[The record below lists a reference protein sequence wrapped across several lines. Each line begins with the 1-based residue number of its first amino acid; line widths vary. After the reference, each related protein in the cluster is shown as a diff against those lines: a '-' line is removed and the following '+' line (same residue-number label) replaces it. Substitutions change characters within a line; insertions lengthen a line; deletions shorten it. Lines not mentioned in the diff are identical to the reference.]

1 MKCYR
6 CGAQLGKGNVCPG
19 CGVEVRTYKRIV
31 SLSNRFYNEGIEK
44 AQVRDMTG
52 AVESLRQSLK
62 LNKNNIDARNL
73 LGLVYYETGEVVPA
87 LSEWVISKNL
97 QAEDNAADYYMDMV
111 RNSPSHLEDI
121 NQTIKKFNIA
131 LNYCNQ
137 NSLDLAIIQ
146 LKQVL
151 QLNNGFIKAHLLLAL
166 LYLKNGN
173 WDRAKVESQRALKL
187 DTGSVLAKRYL
198 KEADSMLLPGES
210 GKLVSDIAASDS
222 DDVIRYNSGN
232 EMIIQPVKRSAIT
245 RSNSIWGIVLGI
257 ILGIAVA
264 CFLILPQRIQSIN
277 SGNQE
282 KIAQISEESDAKS
295 AQIVSYEQQ
304 VNNLKA
310 QVEELNSKVTDYE
323 GVDSTS
329 AAMNS
334 LMKAVSSYMEDPE
347 NMEPIAQSLA
357 GLDLDAIKSD
367 VSPEFSALYDMLMT
381 KVGPQLATS
390 YYNTGYDAY
399 KAEDYEAAITNL
411 SKAYQYDN
419 TNVNT
424 LYYLG
429 NAYYSHGDLDR
440 AKEVYDA
447 VINEFPG
454 TQSASSAETKLAEIN
469 NSGN

>member
-1 MKCYR
+1 MATTK
-6 CGAQLGKGNVCPG
+6 GKL
-19 CGVEVRTYKRIV
+19 K
-31 SLSNRFYNEGIEK
+31 SLSNRYYNEGLEK
-44 AQVRDMTG
+44 AGVRDMTG

-62 LNKNNIDARNL
+62 LNKYNIDARNL
-73 LGLVYYETGEVVPA
+73 LGLVYYETGEIVPA

-97 QAEDNAADYYMDMV
+97 QPEDNAADYYMDSV
-111 RNSPSHLEDI
+111 RNSPSHLENI

-131 LNYCNQ
+131 LNYCQ
-137 NSLDLAIIQ
+137 QDSLDLAVIQ
-146 LKQVL
+146 LKKVL
-151 QLNNGFIKAHLLLAL
+151 SLNPGFIKAHLLLAL

-173 WDRAKVESQRALKL
+173 WDRAKIECQKALKH
-187 DTGSVLAKRYL
+187 DSGNVMAKRYL

-210 GKLVSDIAASDS
+210 GKLVSDVASSES

-232 EMIIQPVKRSAIT
+232 EMIIQPVKKSAIA

-257 ILGIAVA
+257 VLGVAVA
-264 CFLILPQRIQSIN
+264 CFLILPQRIQSVN
-277 SGNQE
+277 SSNQE
-282 KIAQISEESDAKS
+282 KIAQISEESDSKS

-304 VNNLKA
+304 IKSLQDEIDK
-310 QVEELNSKVTDYE
+310 LNTQVTDYE

-334 LMKAVSSYMEDPE
+334 LMKAVNIYMEDSSDIE
-347 NMEPIAQSLA
+347 GMAEALA
-357 GLDLDAIKSD
+357 SLDLDAISGD
-367 VSPEFSALYDMLMT
+367 VSPEFTSLYDFLMT
-381 KVGPQLATS
+381 KVGPQLANS

-399 KAEDYEAAITNL
+399 KAEDYELAITNL

-429 NAYYSHGDLDR
+429 NAYYSSGDTDK

-447 VINEFPG
+447 VITNFPD
-454 TQSASSAETKLAEIN
+454 TQSAQAAETKLAEIN
-469 NSGN
+469 NSNG

>member
-6 CGAQLGKGNVCPG
+6 CGNQLNKSDICPG
-19 CGVEVRTYKRIV
+19 CGVNVHTYKRII
-31 SLSNRFYNEGIEK
+31 SLSNRYYNEGIEK
-44 AQVRDMTG
+44 ARVRDMTG

-73 LGLVYYETGEVVPA
+73 LGLVYFETGEVVPA

-97 QAEDNAADYYMDMV
+97 RPEENMADGYMDMV
-111 RNSPSHLEDI
+111 RNSPAQLDNI

-131 LNYCNQ
+131 LNYCHQ
-137 NSLDLAIIQ
+137 DSLDLAVIQ
-146 LKQVL
+146 LKKVL
-151 QLNNGFIKAHLLLAL
+151 QLNGGFIKAHLLLAL

-173 WDRAKVESQRALKL
+173 WDRAKVEAQKALKL
-187 DTGSVLAKRYL
+187 DTGNLTAKRYL

-210 GKLVSDIAASDS
+210 GKLVSDIAAADS
-222 DDVIRYNSGN
+222 DEVIRYNSGN
-232 EMIIQPVKRSAIT
+232 EMIIQPLKKSAIT

-257 ILGIAVA
+257 VLGIAVA

-295 AQIVSYEQQ
+295 AQIVANEQQ
-304 VNNLKA
+304 IKNLEA
-310 QVEELNSKVTDYE
+310 QVEELKGQVTDYE

-334 LMKAVSSYMEDPE
+334 LMKAVNIYMETPE
-347 NMEPIAQSLA
+347 ETEAIAEALA
-357 GLDLDAIKSD
+357 GLDLDAIKTD
-367 VSPEFSALYDMLMT
+367 VSSEFTSLYDLLMS
-381 KVGPQLATS
+381 KVGPSLATD
-390 YYNTGYDAY
+390 YYNTGYEAY
-399 KAEDYEAAITNL
+399 KSEDYESAITNL
-411 SKAYQYDN
+411 AKACQYDS
-419 TNVNT
+419 TNVNS

-429 NAYYSHGDLDR
+429 NAYYAHGDMDK
-440 AKEVYDA
+440 AKEIYDR

-454 TQSASSAETKLAEIN
+454 TQSASSAETKMAEIN